1 MSRSL
6 CIVAASFMMTAAACS
21 RDRPIE
27 PEVSATRTTS
37 ASVGASDVNGNS
49 AGAKES
55 KANATDRNGAP
66 VTAVDLEN
74 ANDPADRDLIE
85 QLRGAIVDD
94 DTLSSTSKAVTI
106 VVHGGV
112 VTLSGPVRNV
122 REHDA
127 ILNKARV
134 LAGTSKV
141 IDEVDVQTP

>member
-6 CIVAASFMMTAAACS
+6 CIAAASFTLIAAACS

-37 ASVGASDVNGNS
+37 ASVGGGDVNS

-55 KANATDRNGAP
+55 KANANDRNGAS

-127 ILNKARV
+127 ILSKARV

-141 IDEVDVQTP
+141 VDEVDVQTP